1 MRRNPLQKRAK
12 DSVGAIIEAG
22 FISLTKHG
30 LANTTTVH
38 IADIA
43 GISPGTLYQYF
54 ANKEAVYAAMQRHFV
69 DDILTTLDD
78 IIPELVQMDIRNAVM
93 FLLHRLTATLM
104 SNNGRYLKYAQ
115 QTLHTFDENM
125 SNGAHEIER
134 KLQGII
140 IQYVMHHPEL
150 MKVRSIPTLNYLVI
164 NGGVLIIIRYLS
176 DSKPAISLEQLIEG
190 FGNMAVR
197 YINGEINNEIELDK

>member
-1 MRRNPLQKRAK
+1 MRRQPLQKRAK
-12 DSVGAIIEAG
+12 ISVETIIEAG
-22 FISLTKHG
+22 FISLAKHG
-30 LANTTTVH
+30 LSNTTTVH

-69 DDILTTLDD
+69 DDILSTLDH
-78 IIPELVQMDIRNAVM
+78 IIPELVQMDVRGAVT
-93 FLLHRLTATLM
+93 FLLRHLTATLL
-104 SNNGRYLKYAQ
+104 SNEGRYLKYTR
-115 QTLHTFDENM
+115 QTLHNFDESLAN
-125 SNGAHEIER
+125 SAQEIER

-150 MKVRSIPTLNYLVI
+150 MRIRSIPTLNYLVI

-176 DSKPAISLEQLIEG
+176 DSNPSISFEQLIEG

-197 YINGEINNEIELDK
+197 YIDGEINSELA